1 MSFFPMAGTAIKNL
15 FSKPATRLYPFVKRE
30 PFAGTRGDISIDYPQ
45 CIHCGM
51 CMRRCPAQAITVS
64 REKKEWKIDHLSC
77 VICGNC
83 VLVCPKKCLF
93 LDPHA
98 TASVPAAKKGERLE
112 VHVTE
117 AKPAEAAPAAGTAP
131 AGTASAS
138 DAPKADA

>member
-83 VLVCPKKCLF
+83 VLVCPKKCLK
-93 LDPHA
+93 LEPHA
-98 TASVPAAKKGERLE
+98 TAAVPSAKKADRFE

-117 AKPAEAAPAAGTAP
+117 AAPAAPAAAP
-131 AGTASAS
+131 A